1 MEASA
6 AHLVDR
12 VLPRVPVRQFVL
24 TLPIPLRLLLAARPG
39 LIGPALGVVHR
50 LLARQLAAL
59 AGLRDALCAT
69 GAVTIIQRF
78 GSAANLNV
86 HFHCLAL
93 DGVYRVGRDGR
104 PRFVAAT
111 APTQSQLQAL
121 LAAMIARLMRLFV
134 RRGVVVAEAD
144 RAWVED
150 APDRAADADMAAADG
165 PSALPILHLASTT
178 YRIATGPH
186 AGRRIATIGG
196 GFHAAGSGKAKRLC
210 AEIGGFS
217 LHAATRCRAGDRFR
231 LARLCRYVMRPAF
244 ADDQLSWDGAARVT
258 FELKTPWRDGTT
270 HLEMTP
276 IDFME
281 RLAALVPRPRLHL
294 IRFHGVLAPNAKLRA
309 MVVPQSPGSARPR
322 HDGRPS
328 GGADAAAS
336 VGRAD
341 APAPRPGLRWADLL
355 RPCLRHRHAHLPQLR
370 PEQARAHRDDPRPR
384 RHRPHPRRNR
394 PLRAGAAGLKR
405 SASHLRVTA
414 SPTPDAPR
422 PRPAAHTHGLRR
434 P

>member
-1 MEASA
+1 
-6 AHLVDR
+6 
-12 VLPRVPVRQFVL
+12 
-24 TLPIPLRLLLAARPG
+24 LRA
-39 LIGPALGVVHR
+39 
-50 LLARQLAAL
+50 
-59 AGLRDALCAT
+59 
-69 GAVTIIQRF
+69 
-78 GSAANLNV
+78 
-86 HFHCLAL
+86 
-93 DGVYRVGRDGR
+93 
-104 PRFVAAT
+104 
-111 APTQSQLQAL
+111 
-121 LAAMIARLMRLFV
+121 RLFV

-150 APDRAADADMAAADG
+150 APDRADDADMAAADG

-231 LARLCRYVMRPAF
+231 LTRLCRYVTRPAF

-309 MVVPQSPGSARPR
+309 MVVPQSPGSACPR
-322 HDGRPS
+322 HDCRTQR
-328 GGADAAAS
+328 GADAAAS
-336 VGRAD
+336 AGRAD

-355 RPCLRHRHAHLPQLR
+355 R
-370 PEQARAHRDDPRPR
+370 
-384 RHRPHPRRNR
+384 
-394 PLRAGAAGLKR
+394 
-405 SASHLRVTA
+405 RVYDIDMRTCPNCGQGRLEPIA
-414 SPTPDAPR
+414 TILDPDAIARILAAMALQPR
-422 PRPAAHTHGLRR
+422 APPG
-434 P
+434 

>member
-1 MEASA
+1 
-6 AHLVDR
+6 
-12 VLPRVPVRQFVL
+12 
-24 TLPIPLRLLLAARPG
+24 
-39 LIGPALGVVHR
+39 
-50 LLARQLAAL
+50 
-59 AGLRDALCAT
+59 
-69 GAVTIIQRF
+69 
-78 GSAANLNV
+78 
-86 HFHCLAL
+86 
-93 DGVYRVGRDGR
+93 
-104 PRFVAAT
+104 
-111 APTQSQLQAL
+111 
-121 LAAMIARLMRLFV
+121 
-134 RRGVVVAEAD
+134 
-144 RAWVED
+144 
-150 APDRAADADMAAADG
+150 MAAADG

-178 YRIATGPH
+178 YRIATGPQ

-322 HDGRPS
+322 HDCRPP

-355 RPCLRHRHAHLPQLR
+355 RPRLRHRHQHLPELR
-370 PEQARAHRDDPRPR
+370 PGQARAHRDDPRPG
-384 RHRPHPRRNR
+384 RHRPHPRRR
-394 PLRAGAAGLKR
+394 EPLRAGAPGLKR
-405 SASHLRVTA
+405 SASHLRITA

-434 P
+434 PRSTRIGSEGAATDAPANPNTPGTTR

>member
-1 MEASA
+1 MTHLPSEAC
-6 AHLVDR
+6 
-12 VLPRVPVRQFVL
+12 P
-24 TLPIPLRLLLAARPG
+24 
-39 LIGPALGVVHR
+39 
-50 LLARQLAAL
+50 
-59 AGLRDALCAT
+59 
-69 GAVTIIQRF
+69 TIE
-78 GSAANLNV
+78 G
-86 HFHCLAL
+86 
-93 DGVYRVGRDGR
+93 
-104 PRFVAAT
+104 
-111 APTQSQLQAL
+111 
-121 LAAMIARLMRLFV
+121 
-134 RRGVVVAEAD
+134 
-144 RAWVED
+144 
-150 APDRAADADMAAADG
+150 
-165 PSALPILHLASTT
+165 
-178 YRIATGPH
+178 
-186 AGRRIATIGG
+186 AGRRVPA
-196 GFHAAGSGKAKRLC
+196 HCGSGKAKRLC

-322 HDGRPS
+322 HDGRPP

-355 RPCLRHRHAHLPQLR
+355 RRVYDIDMRNLPELR
-370 PEQARAHRDDPRPR
+370 PGQA
-384 RHRPHPRRNR
+384 
-394 PLRAGAAGLKR
+394 
-405 SASHLRVTA
+405 
-414 SPTPDAPR
+414 
-422 PRPAAHTHGLRR
+422 
-434 P
+434 